1 MGIEKHDKEGRVIT
15 LEFESF
21 YYVTSYTPNSQPK
34 QARLEYRMEWE
45 EAILDYLKKL
55 DNKKPVIYCGDF
67 NVAHKEI
74 DLKNPKTNRY
84 NPGFTDQE
92 REKMTILLQNGFVD
106 TFRYFYP
113 DLEGAYTWWSYRA
126 NARKNNSGWRIDYYI
141 VSQSLTQY
149 LKQSSIHND
158 IMGSDHCPVM
168 LEIALSF

>member
-1 MGIEKHDKEGRVIT
+1 M
-15 LEFESF
+15 
-21 YYVTSYTPNSQPK
+21 
-34 QARLEYRMEWE
+34 
-45 EAILDYLKKL
+45 
-55 DNKKPVIYCGDF
+55 
-67 NVAHKEI
+67 AHKEI

-141 VSQSLTQY
+141 VSIL
-149 LKQSSIHND
+149 
-158 IMGSDHCPVM
+158 
-168 LEIALSF
+168 